1 MKQFTSGLIPAL
13 AVSAMAFAFVPS
25 ADAQTLS
32 IATLPQGSTF
42 NTMGSVIAN
51 TARRHAD
58 IQMVVQPYGGT
69 AAVMQA
75 LEEGLAEF
83 TLLDVNDAIMATSG
97 TGHSEGQSHEN
108 LRIVAVLRPMEL
120 GFFVA
125 ADSDIHTVSDLA
137 GRRVTSGWTAFPM
150 GAYHTAGALAAA
162 GLTVDDT
169 VGVPVPD
176 LIGGAD
182 AVGAG
187 RADATMFAIG
197 APKVAELDA
206 SLGGVR
212 FLPISEDASA
222 TPSDETLQ
230 RVQEVSPAFYL
241 SLVEPAPPY
250 VGVTEPMQMLTWDLV
265 LVTRPDVP
273 DDTVER
279 LLGALLDNRDE
290 MVEAFPLFGP
300 LSAANAYKDFP
311 VVDYHPGAV
320 SYYDA
325 AGIEMVVE

>member
-1 MKQFTSGLIPAL
+1 MKRFSNGVL
-13 AVSAMAFAFVPS
+13 AAFAVGAVAFAAAPN
-25 ADAQTLS
+25 AEAQTLS

-58 IQMVVQPYGGT
+58 INMVVQPYGGT

-97 TGHSEGQSHEN
+97 TGHSEGLEHEN

-125 ADSDIHTVSDLA
+125 ADSDIHTVADLE

-150 GAYHTAGALAAA
+150 GAYHTAGMLAAA
-162 GLTVDDT
+162 DLTPNDT

-222 TPSDETLQ
+222 DPDEEMLQ
-230 RVQEVSPAFYL
+230 RVQAVSPAFYL
-241 SLVEPAPPY
+241 SLVQPAPPY

-273 DDTVER
+273 EETVER
-279 LLGALLDNRDE
+279 LLGAIVENREE

-300 LSAANAYKDFP
+300 FAADGAYKSFP
-311 VVDYHPGAV
+311 VVEYHPGAI

-325 AGIEMVVE
+325 AGIEMIAE

>member
-1 MKQFTSGLIPAL
+1 MKQFTSVLPAL
-13 AVSAMAFAFVPS
+13 AVSAMAFAFAPE
-25 ADAQTLS
+25 AEAQTLS

-97 TGHSEGQSHEN
+97 TGHSEGQAHEN

-125 ADSDIHTVSDLA
+125 ADSDIHTVSDLE
-137 GRRVTSGWTAFPM
+137 GKRVTSGWTAFPM
-150 GAYHTAGALAAA
+150 GAYHTEGALAAA
-162 GLTVDDT
+162 GLSTGDT
-169 VGVPVPD
+169 IGVPVPD

-212 FLPISEDASA
+212 FLPFSEEASA

-241 SLVEPAPPY
+241 SLVEPAPHY
-250 VGVTEPMQMLTWDLV
+250 VGVSEPMQMLTWDLV

-273 DDTVER
+273 EETVER

-290 MVEAFPLFGP
+290 MVGAFPLFGP
-300 LSAANAYKDFP
+300 LSAANAYKSFP
-311 VVDYHPGAV
+311 VVEYHPGAV
-320 SYYDA
+320 SYYGA
-325 AGIEMVVE
+325 ARIEEIVE

>member
-1 MKQFTSGLIPAL
+1 MKQFTGGLLSAL
-13 AVSAMAFAFVPS
+13 AVSALAISFS
-25 ADAQTLS
+25 AEAQAQTLS

-51 TARRHAD
+51 TVRRHAD

-75 LEEGLAEF
+75 LDEGLAEF
-83 TLLDVNDAIMATSG
+83 TLLDVNDAIMASTG
-97 TGHSEGQSHEN
+97 TGHSEGQVNEN

-137 GRRVTSGWTAFPM
+137 GKRVTSGWTAFPM

-162 GLTVDDT
+162 GLSIEDT

-230 RVQEVSPAFYL
+230 RVQDVSPAFYL

-250 VGVTEPMQMLTWDLV
+250 VGVAEPMQMLTWDLV
-265 LVTRPDVP
+265 LVASPTVP
-273 DDTVER
+273 EETVDR
-279 LLGALLDNRDE
+279 LLGALFENRDE

-300 LSAANAYKDFP
+300 LSAANAYKNFP
-311 VVDYHPGAV
+311 EVEYHAGAV
-320 SYYDA
+320 AYYEA
-325 AGIEMVVE
+325 AGIEMNAD